1 MLDTYWIYADDS
13 DKLDRI
19 EDRRTVANI
28 EPILAKAKAILDSS
42 ETIARKQRELDR
54 KPGW

>member
-1 MLDTYWIYADDS
+1 M
-13 DKLDRI
+13 
-19 EDRRTVANI
+19 ANI

-54 KPGW
+54 KPGRRFYSIVSLMLAYHFTSE